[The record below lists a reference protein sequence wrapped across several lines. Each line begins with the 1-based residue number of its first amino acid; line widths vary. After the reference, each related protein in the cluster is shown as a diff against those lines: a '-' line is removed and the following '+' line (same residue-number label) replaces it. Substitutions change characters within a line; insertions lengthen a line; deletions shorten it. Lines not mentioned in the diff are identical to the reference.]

1 MSETS
6 LSNLCRMMESFSTEE
21 LRVAISIIIEKVKNL
36 SINEKNEEEAQ
47 KKKKLLGNLFASA
60 YELRLLSNNETRL

>member
-21 LRVAISIIIEKVKNL
+21 LRAAISIIIEKVKNL

-60 YELRLLSNNETRL
+60 DELRLLSNNETRL

>member
-6 LSNLCRMMESFSTEE
+6 LSNLCRMIESFSTEE
-21 LRVAISIIIEKVKNL
+21 LGAAISIIIEKVKNL

-47 KKKKLLGNLFASA
+47 KKKKLLVNLFASA
-60 YELRLLSNNETRL
+60 DELRLLSNNETRL

>member
-21 LRVAISIIIEKVKNL
+21 LRAAISIIIEKVKNL

-60 YELRLLSNNETRL
+60 DEFRLLSNNETRL

>member
-6 LSNLCRMMESFSTEE
+6 LSNLCRMIESFSTEE
-21 LRVAISIIIEKVKNL
+21 LRAAISIIIEKVKNL

-60 YELRLLSNNETRL
+60 DELRLLSNNETRL